1 MNVPNTPDLFSD
13 EPELSLPPPPPPPP
27 VAAAPVDNDEES
39 LSLGNYA
46 EQCYLAYA
54 MSVVTDRALPAVED
68 GEKPVQR
75 RILYAMNE
83 MGLLASNAKP
93 VKSAR
98 VVGDVIGKYHPHGD
112 VSVYEAAVLMA
123 QNFTLRYPL
132 IEGQGNFGSRDG
144 DRAAAMRYTEARLT
158 PIAELLLSELHR
170 GTVDFQAN
178 YDGNFQEPVRLPA
191 RLPMVL
197 LNGGSGIA
205 VGMATKIPS
214 HNLREVA
221 LAAQLVIDQPDCSVR
236 DLLKHMPGPDLPGGG
251 QIISSAEQL
260 AQTYE
265 TGRGSLRVRA
275 RWTVEPLA
283 RGQWRIAINELPH
296 GVSTA
301 TILAEIEA
309 LTNPQPK
316 ANKKGAEITADQK
329 QTKQLILSLIEN
341 VRDESDQESPIRLV
355 LEPKSSRQSPDEFM
369 AILLAQTS
377 LETSL
382 SINMVMLGRDGRPRQ
397 KNLKQVLSEWV
408 DFRFEAVTR
417 RTQHRLDEVNR
428 RIHILE
434 GRMIAFLN
442 IEEVIRVI
450 RESDEPKPAL
460 IEHFALSE
468 IQAEDILEIRLRQL
482 ARLEG
487 FKIEKELNDLRDEGK
502 GLQHLLDSKSAMTR
516 LIRKEIGQD
525 ANKYGDNRRT
535 IIEEAAVT
543 VAVDAAEL
551 IDEPVTVIMSRN
563 GWMRCRQGHGADR
576 SAISYKAGDGEFV
589 VLETRSN
596 LPLILFDS
604 GGRAY
609 TLRISDLPG
618 GRGDGAPLSS
628 MVELAPGTR
637 IVHALSDN
645 TEARYLFTCSAGYGF
660 VAKVDDLV
668 SRQKAGK
675 AFFSLGDGEALL
687 APTKI
692 TTDILAFVASNAR
705 LLLYG
710 LDEVRTM
717 AKGRG
722 LQLMGLDKG
731 ESLVAAICVST
742 YPLKI
747 SGVIRGGKETV
758 VDVSEREADVCFQSR
773 ARKGISVGQK
783 TLTAKG
789 FV

>member
-1 MNVPNTPDLFSD
+1 MPNTPDLFD
-13 EPELSLPPPPPPPP
+13 LEPDSVLPPSLPP
-27 VAAAPVDNDEES
+27 AAELPAASDDES
-39 LSLGNYA
+39 LALGNYA

-112 VSVYEAAVLMA
+112 SSVYEAAVLMA

-158 PIAELLLSELHR
+158 PIAELLLAELHR
-170 GTVDFQAN
+170 GTVDFQPN
-178 YDGNFQEPVRLPA
+178 YDGNFEEPVRLPA

-221 LAAQLVIDQPDCSVR
+221 LAAQFVIDQPDCSVS
-236 DLLKHMPGPDLPGGG
+236 DLMQYLPGPDFPGGG
-251 QIISSAEQL
+251 QLISSREQL
-260 AQTYE
+260 LQTYE

-283 RGQWRIAINELPH
+283 RGQWRIAVNELPH
-296 GVSTA
+296 GVSTSN
-301 TILAEIEA
+301 ILSEIEA

-316 ANKKGAEITADQK
+316 GNKKGAEITADQK

-355 LEPKSSRQSPDEFM
+355 FEPKSSRQSPEEFM

-377 LETSL
+377 LETSF

-397 KNLKQVLSEWV
+397 KNLKQVLTEWL

-417 RTQHRLDEVNR
+417 RTQHRLGEVER
-428 RIHILE
+428 RMHILE
-434 GRMIAFLN
+434 GRMIAFLS

-460 IEHFALSE
+460 MERFNLSE

-487 FKIEKELNDLRDEGK
+487 FKIEKELNDLRDEAK
-502 GLQHLLDSKSAMTR
+502 GLQHLLDSKTAMTR

-525 ANKYGDNRRT
+525 ANKYGDARRT
-535 IIEEAAVT
+535 VIEEAAVT

-551 IDEPVTVIMSRN
+551 LDEPVTVIMSRN
-563 GWMRCRQGHGADR
+563 GWMRCRQGHGIDR
-576 SAISYKAGDGEFV
+576 SAISYKAGDGEMV

-596 LPLILFDS
+596 LPLILLDS
-604 GGRAY
+604 TGRAY

-618 GRGDGAPLSS
+618 GRGDGAPLTS
-628 MVELAPGTR
+628 MIELAPGAR
-637 IVHALSDN
+637 ILHALSDQS
-645 TEARYLFTCSAGYGF
+645 EARYLYTCSAGYGF
-660 VAKVDDLV
+660 VAKIEDLV

-675 AFFSLGDGEALL
+675 AFFSMGEDETLL

-692 TTDILAFVASNAR
+692 TSDIVAFVASNAR

-710 LDEVRTM
+710 LDEVRMM

-731 ESLVAAICVST
+731 ETLVGTSCVT
-742 YPLKI
+742 GYPIKI
-747 SGVIRGGKETV
+747 SGVIRGGKETIV
-758 VDVSEREADVCFQSR
+758 EVSEREADSCFQAR
-773 ARKGISVGQK
+773 ARKGVAVGQK
-783 TLTAKG
+783 TLTARG